1 VESLRIAHFSNLYL
15 NYYFEDLKIPPDVA
29 EKAAKFIKIRFTET
43 IENLINKNIDAI
55 IFSGNTLYFDNM
67 LPRDVREFDSVL
79 KKFGRKVYIV
89 PGPIDPYSLYSKF
102 RFSDNVVIF
111 NENKITKD
119 KFDDSIYFYG
129 IGGKLKSL
137 DLINSIATS
146 RSAINIFCSFLQDFD
161 SNNFSNF
168 DNFNYLAMGGRD
180 SDFSNQNLYFPGS
193 FSVYNWNIGSSTYLI
208 SYVSRKENSVSKHFS
223 NTPKFYSMTVNFSKK
238 ININEY
244 LKSILIKEEYKESI
258 LRLYLEGRSFDFVDE
273 NELLNQMK
281 DHFSY
286 IEIINKLVPDKRS
299 LKKLE
304 SSFANIVEDRSLLYS
319 GIQFLRGKGDY

>member
-15 NYYFEDLKIPPDVA
+15 NYYFEDLHIPPDVA
-29 EKAAKFIKIRFTET
+29 KKIVKSVKLRFIET
-43 IENLINKNIDAI
+43 MDNLTNKNIDTI
-55 IFSGNTLYFDNM
+55 VFSGNTLYFDNM
-67 LPRDVREFDSVL
+67 LPKDVREFDSIL

-89 PGPIDPYSLYSKF
+89 PGSIDPYSLYSKF

-111 NENKITKD
+111 EEDKITKD
-119 KFDDSIYFYG
+119 KLDDSIYFYG

-146 RSAINIFCSFLQDFD
+146 RSAINIFCSFLPDFD
-161 SNNFSNF
+161 SSNLTDF
-168 DNFNYLAMGGRD
+168 DNFNYFAMGGTD

-193 FSVYNWNIGSSTYLI
+193 FSVYDWNTGSS
-208 SYVSRKENSVSKHFS
+208 SYFVSYISRKENSVSKHFS

-238 ININEY
+238 INIVEH
-244 LKSILIKEEYKESI
+244 LKSVLLKEEYKESI
-258 LRLYLEGRSFDFVDE
+258 LRLYLEGRSFDFIDIDE
-273 NELLNQMK
+273 LSEQIK
-281 DHFSY
+281 DYFSY

-304 SSFANIVEDRSLLYS
+304 ASFANLVEDRNLLYG